1 MIHSY
6 YYKFLRKKFYM
17 KRGPKPRLIT
27 EEFLAKGQH
36 LAARGLSQQ
45 QVCYALGFSETWWYD
60 AKQKNSDISESFKR
74 GQAKGLA
81 EVSNAI
87 YEQALN
93 GSTGAACFFLKNRD
107 PDRWSDVKSVNAVQ
121 INVGKMTDTQLLEE
135 LRSDPRVYA
144 AITRQMPE
152 LKKSLQ
158 LSKKTY
164 LIFLQDVWK
173 YPTSAFFLILL
184 SLFLLLPKA

>member
-1 MIHSY
+1 MT
-6 YYKFLRKKFYM
+6 

-27 EEFLAKGQH
+27 KQFLEKVEH

-45 QVCYALGFSETWWYD
+45 QVCHALGFSETWWYD

-135 LRSDPRVYA
+135 LRSDPDTMR
-144 AITRQMPE
+144 
-152 LKKSLQ
+152 SLLSMLPQ
-158 LSKKTY
+158 LSE
-164 LIFLQDVWK
+164 
-173 YPTSAFFLILL
+173 S
-184 SLFLLLPKA
+184 

>member
-1 MIHSY
+1 
-6 YYKFLRKKFYM
+6 M
-17 KRGPKPRLIT
+17 KPGPKPRTLTKNLLDQI
-27 EEFLAKGQH
+27 EFHAS
-36 LAARGLSQQ
+36 RGLSKQQ
-45 QVCYALGFSETWWYD
+45 ICHALGISETWWYD
-60 AKQKNSDISESFKR
+60 AKQKSAEISDRFKR

-152 LKKSLQ
+152 LENITL
-158 LSKKTY
+158 TVEE
-164 LIFLQDVWK
+164 D
-173 YPTSAFFLILL
+173 
-184 SLFLLLPKA
+184 

>member
-6 YYKFLRKKFYM
+6 YYKFFRKKFYM

-27 EEFLAKGQH
+27 EEFLAKVEH

-45 QVCYALGFSETWWYD
+45 QVCHALGFSETWWYD

-74 GQAKGLA
+74 GQAKGLV

-152 LKKSLQ
+152 LEKISSTLEE
-158 LSKKTY
+158 
-164 LIFLQDVWK
+164 D
-173 YPTSAFFLILL
+173 
-184 SLFLLLPKA
+184 

>member
-1 MIHSY
+1 
-6 YYKFLRKKFYM
+6 M

-27 EEFLAKGQH
+27 EEFLEKVEH

-45 QVCYALGFSETWWYD
+45 QVCDALGFSETWWYD

-74 GQAKGLA
+74 GVVRGLA

-93 GSTGAACFFLKNRD
+93 GSTGEACFFLKNRD

-121 INVGKMTDTQLLEE
+121 INVGKMTDTQLLDE
-135 LRSDPRVYA
+135 LRSDPVMA
-144 AITRQMPE
+144 
-152 LKKSLQ
+152 KSLQ
-158 LSKKTY
+158 SFIPQLEDTNK
-164 LIFLQDVWK
+164 
-173 YPTSAFFLILL
+173 
-184 SLFLLLPKA
+184 

>member
-1 MIHSY
+1 
-6 YYKFLRKKFYM
+6 M

-27 EEFLAKGQH
+27 EEFLEKVEH

-45 QVCYALGFSETWWYD
+45 QVCDALGFSETWWYD

-74 GQAKGLA
+74 GVVRGLA

-93 GSTGAACFFLKNRD
+93 GSTGEACFFLKNRD

-121 INVGKMTDTQLLEE
+121 INVGKMTDTQLLDE
-135 LRSDPRVYA
+135 LRSDPV
-144 AITRQMPE
+144 M
-152 LKKSLQ
+152 LKSLQ
-158 LSKKTY
+158 SFIPQLTE
-164 LIFLQDVWK
+164 
-173 YPTSAFFLILL
+173 
-184 SLFLLLPKA
+184 

>member
-1 MIHSY
+1 
-6 YYKFLRKKFYM
+6 M

-27 EEFLAKGQH
+27 EEFLAKVEH

-45 QVCYALGFSETWWYD
+45 QVCHALGFSETWWYD
-60 AKQKNSDISESFKR
+60 AKQKNSDISDSFKR

-87 YEQALN
+87 YEQALA

-121 INVGKMTDTQLLEE
+121 INISKMTDTQLLEE
-135 LRSDPRVYA
+135 LRYDPV
-144 AITRQMPE
+144 MS
-152 LKKSLQ
+152 KSLQ
-158 LSKKTY
+158 SF
-164 LIFLQDVWK
+164 I
-173 YPTSAFFLILL
+173 
-184 SLFLLLPKA
+184 PKLNE